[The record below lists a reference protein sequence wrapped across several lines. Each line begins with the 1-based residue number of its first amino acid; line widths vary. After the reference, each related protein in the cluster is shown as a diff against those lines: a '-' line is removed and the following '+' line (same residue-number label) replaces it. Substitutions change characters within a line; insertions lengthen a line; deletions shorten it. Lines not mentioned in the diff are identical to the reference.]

1 MLLYVCAVRDS
12 AAVAFGRPFVVSTL
26 GLATRSFIDE
36 VSNPES
42 AFHSHPSDY
51 TLYEL
56 GSFDDYTGKFESLE
70 TPRQIMRGQEAVTPL
85 SA

>member
-1 MLLYVCAVRDS
+1 MLLYIVAVRDS
-12 AAVAFGRPFVVSTL
+12 AADAFGRPFVVSTL

-36 VSNPES
+36 VANPDS

-56 GSFDDYTGKFESLE
+56 GSFDDNTGKFVSLE
-70 TPRQIMRGQEAVTPL
+70 SPRQIMRGLEAVTPP